1 MLGLGGFV
9 TPLGTAMYR
18 HITPGYLAKYYR
30 LFRSDWIFGKRL
42 LSCFQIFNQIEKAG
56 ETFFSTNYTFFSQPM
71 TSSQLARLATRIFR
85 ILESGHMSKAN
96 KPPETCNKL
105 NLSSKC
111 KACRNKQRANCCE
124 RRKSWFRS
132 INLNESTVLV
142 CALFFLVLLDV
153 CNVYAVFI
161 SFFLVC
167 RVKGKDCPWEAT
179 VRTTMKKF

>member
-1 MLGLGGFV
+1 
-9 TPLGTAMYR
+9 
-18 HITPGYLAKYYR
+18 
-30 LFRSDWIFGKRL
+30 
-42 LSCFQIFNQIEKAG
+42 
-56 ETFFSTNYTFFSQPM
+56 
-71 TSSQLARLATRIFR
+71 
-85 ILESGHMSKAN
+85 MSKAN

-142 CALFFLVLLDV
+142 CVLFFLVLLDV

-161 SFFLVC
+161 SFFSCVQSKRKRLSVGSYCEDDVDEKVLKPESSLGEIPKNAIHLNESSVLVC
-167 RVKGKDCPWEAT
+167 VFFLVLVAICNVYSSSFNVVTNCRASGKE
-179 VRTTMKKF
+179 K

>member
-1 MLGLGGFV
+1 
-9 TPLGTAMYR
+9 
-18 HITPGYLAKYYR
+18 
-30 LFRSDWIFGKRL
+30 
-42 LSCFQIFNQIEKAG
+42 
-56 ETFFSTNYTFFSQPM
+56 
-71 TSSQLARLATRIFR
+71 
-85 ILESGHMSKAN
+85 MSKAN

-161 SFFLVC
+161 SFFSCVQGKRKRLSVGSYCEDDDEKVLKPESSLGEIPKNAIHLNESSVLVC
-167 RVKGKDCPWEAT
+167 VFFLFLLLFVMFIRVHSMSSRIAGQAERKSSCCTGKCSKNGKE
-179 VRTTMKKF
+179 

>member
-1 MLGLGGFV
+1 
-9 TPLGTAMYR
+9 
-18 HITPGYLAKYYR
+18 
-30 LFRSDWIFGKRL
+30 
-42 LSCFQIFNQIEKAG
+42 
-56 ETFFSTNYTFFSQPM
+56 
-71 TSSQLARLATRIFR
+71 
-85 ILESGHMSKAN
+85 MSKAN

-179 VRTTMKKF
+179 VRTTSMKKFWSLSLHWERSQKTPSTSMNRQSWCVYFFLFLLLFVMFIRVHSMSSRIAGQAERKSSCCTGKCSKNGKE